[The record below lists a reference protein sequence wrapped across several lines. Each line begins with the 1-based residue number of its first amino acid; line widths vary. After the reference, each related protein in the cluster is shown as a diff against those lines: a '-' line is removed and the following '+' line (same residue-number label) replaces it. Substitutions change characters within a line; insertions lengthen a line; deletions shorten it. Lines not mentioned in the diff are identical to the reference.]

1 MITNDKNHKLLELEI
16 EKYFDS
22 KINKALNNRS
32 SELILSL
39 KELILRGGKRSRPA
53 LFFLTL
59 DAYGATNTDD
69 HIKLAMS
76 LELYHQFLLIHDD
89 IIDKDYIRYGG
100 PNISGYYEKEFK
112 LLDESVPD
120 SMALLAGDLL
130 FSYVYEIISKDSS
143 INSDMKLDMLSLF
156 SEINESVVFG
166 QQLDTLNVKSLG
178 SEIDQTGLI
187 NIHSLKTAPYSVEL
201 PMQMVGIIL
210 NLDAS
215 EIKTIH
221 EFANNFGIYYQ
232 LMDDYS
238 DYFVNKSLFN
248 NRQKYRD
255 YKQGRITCPYIY
267 GMQSASYS
275 DKKILENSFGNKDL
289 TNQEMKNILLIL
301 KRNTS
306 DIQSKELID
315 KYLALTKNS
324 LNKMKINKHYKD
336 IFLSMISQFET

>member
-156 SEINESVVFG
+156 SEINESV
-166 QQLDTLNVKSLG
+166 NK
-178 SEIDQTGLI
+178 
-187 NIHSLKTAPYSVEL
+187 
-201 PMQMVGIIL
+201 
-210 NLDAS
+210 
-215 EIKTIH
+215 
-221 EFANNFGIYYQ
+221 IY
-232 LMDDYS
+232 
-238 DYFVNKSLFN
+238 VP
-248 NRQKYRD
+248 RVV
-255 YKQGRITCPYIY
+255 T
-267 GMQSASYS
+267 SAHM
-275 DKKILENSFGNKDL
+275 
-289 TNQEMKNILLIL
+289 NQ
-301 KRNTS
+301 
-306 DIQSKELID
+306 
-315 KYLALTKNS
+315 
-324 LNKMKINKHYKD
+324 
-336 IFLSMISQFET
+336 